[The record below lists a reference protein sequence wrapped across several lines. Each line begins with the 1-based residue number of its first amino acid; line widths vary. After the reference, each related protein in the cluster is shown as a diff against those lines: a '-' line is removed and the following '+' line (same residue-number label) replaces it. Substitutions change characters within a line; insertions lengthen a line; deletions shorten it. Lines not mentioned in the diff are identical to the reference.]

1 MADKNLLRELTEA
14 FGPSG
19 FETEP
24 AAIMARELGKAGEVT
39 RDGLGSV
46 VCKVKGKSDAP
57 RIMVS
62 AHMDEVG
69 FMVKSVTGDGY
80 IKFLPIG
87 GWWPQVLLGQRVLV
101 RTRKGDFPGVI
112 GTKPPHELT
121 EEERKQLPDIDR
133 MFIDVGCAEG
143 FDVKVKLGVRPGD
156 PIVPVSPYVEMG
168 SSMDQP
174 KAEGRSQ
181 SAEGKGEKA
190 EGGGLLMAKAWDDR
204 GGCGIVI
211 EAARAIQGK
220 KHPNTVFF
228 VGSVQEEVGL
238 RGARTA
244 AEVVQPDVAFA
255 LDVSLCYE
263 HPDRARKDLP
273 ERLGNGAAILVHD
286 NSMIPNVRLRDWVID
301 LAERKRIRHHLT
313 TVRGGYDTGVIHV
326 HRSGVPSLAIGWPTR
341 YIHAHTGIISASDY
355 DATVKLL
362 TAVIENLDAAVS
374 KSLRS
379 F

>member
-1 MADKNLLRELTEA
+1 VADRKLLRELTEA

-19 FETEP
+19 FEGEP
-24 AAIMARELGKAGEVT
+24 ASVMVRELGKTGEVT

-46 VCKVKGKSDAP
+46 ISRIAGGSDGP

-69 FMVKSVTGDGY
+69 FMVKSITADGY
-80 IKFLPIG
+80 VKFLPIG
-87 GWWPQVLLGQRVLV
+87 GWWPQVLLGQRVQV

-112 GTKPPHELT
+112 GSKPPHELT
-121 EEERKQLPDIDR
+121 EDERKQLPDIDK
-133 MFIDVGCAEG
+133 MFIDLGCAEG
-143 FDVKVKLGVRPGD
+143 FDVKTKLGVRPGD
-156 PIVPVSPYVEMG
+156 PIVPISSFVEMG
-168 SSMDQP
+168 KNLM
-174 KAEGRSQ
+174 
-181 SAEGKGEKA
+181 
-190 EGGGLLMAKAWDDR
+190 MAKAWDDR

-211 EAARAIQGK
+211 EAARAIKGK
-220 KHPNTVFF
+220 KHPNTVFL

-244 AEVVQPDVAFA
+244 AEVVQPDVALA

-263 HPDRARKDLP
+263 HPDRARKGLP

-286 NSMIPNVRLRDWVID
+286 NSMIPNTRLRDWVID
-301 LAERKRIRHHLT
+301 LAEKKKIRYHLT
-313 TVRGGYDTGVIHV
+313 TVRGGYDTGAIHI

-341 YIHAHTGIISASDY
+341 YIHAHTGIVSAADY

-362 TAVIENLDAAVS
+362 TAVIENLDEAVS

>member
-1 MADKNLLRELTEA
+1 MADRELLRELTEA

-24 AAIMARELGKAGEVT
+24 ANIVARELGKASEVT

-46 VCKVKGKSDAP
+46 VCRVPGKSERP

-69 FMVKSVTGDGY
+69 FMVKSITPDGY
-80 IKFLPIG
+80 VKFLPIG
-87 GWWPQVLLGQRVLV
+87 GWWPNVLLGQRVLV

-112 GTKPPHELT
+112 GSKPPHELT
-121 EEERKQLPDIDR
+121 EDERKQLPDIDR
-133 MFIDVGCAEG
+133 MFIDLGCAEG
-143 FDVKVKLGVRPGD
+143 FDVKAKLGVRPGD
-156 PIVPVSPYVEMG
+156 PIVPVSPFVEMG
-168 SSMDQP
+168 KNLM
-174 KAEGRSQ
+174 
-181 SAEGKGEKA
+181 
-190 EGGGLLMAKAWDDR
+190 MAKAWDDR

-211 EAARAIQGK
+211 EAARAIKGK
-220 KHPNTVFF
+220 KHPNMVFL

-244 AEVVQPDVAFA
+244 AEVVQPDVALA

-263 HPDRARKDLP
+263 HPDRLRRDVS

-286 NSMIPNVRLRDWVID
+286 NSMIPNTRLRDWVID
-301 LAERKRIRHHLT
+301 LAERKKIRYHLT
-313 TVRGGYDTGVIHV
+313 TVRGGYDTGAIHI

-341 YIHAHTGIISASDY
+341 YIHAHTGIVSGSDY
-355 DATVKLL
+355 DAAVKLL
-362 TAVIENLDAAVS
+362 TAIIENLDEAVS
-374 KSLRS
+374 KSLRA

>member
-1 MADKNLLRELTEA
+1 LADRKLLRELTEA

-24 AAIMARELGKAGEVT
+24 ASIMARELAGAGAVT

-46 VCKVKGKSDAP
+46 VCKVSGKSDRP
-57 RIMVS
+57 RVMVS

-69 FMVKSVTGDGY
+69 FMVKSVTADGY
-80 IKFLPIG
+80 VKFLPIG
-87 GWWPQVLLGQRVLV
+87 GWWPNVLLGQRVLV

-112 GTKPPHELT
+112 GSKPPHELT
-121 EEERKQLPDIDR
+121 EDERKQLPDIDR
-133 MFIDVGCAEG
+133 MFIDLGCAEG
-143 FDVKVKLGVRPGD
+143 FDVKTRLGVRPGD
-156 PIVPVSPYVEMG
+156 PVVPVSPFVEMG
-168 SSMDQP
+168 RNLM
-174 KAEGRSQ
+174 
-181 SAEGKGEKA
+181 
-190 EGGGLLMAKAWDDR
+190 MAKAWDDR

-211 EAARAIQGK
+211 EAARAIRGK
-220 KHPNTVFF
+220 KHPNTVFL

-244 AEVVQPDVAFA
+244 AEVVQPDVALA

-263 HPDRARKDLP
+263 HPDKPRKDLP

-286 NSMIPNVRLRDWVID
+286 NSMIPNTRLRDWVIE
-301 LAERKRIRHHLT
+301 LAEKRRIRYHLT
-313 TVRGGYDTGVIHV
+313 TVRGGYDTGVIHI

-341 YIHAHTGIISASDY
+341 YIHAHTGIVASPDY
-355 DATVKLL
+355 DAAVKLL
-362 TAVIENLDAAVS
+362 TAIIESLDEAVS
-374 KSLRS
+374 KSLRA

>member
-1 MADKNLLRELTEA
+1 VADRKLLRELTEA

-19 FETEP
+19 YETES
-24 AAIMARELGKAGEVT
+24 ANIMARELAGAGEVS

-46 VCKVKGKSDAP
+46 VCRVPGRSERP

-69 FMVKSVTGDGY
+69 FMVKSVTADGY
-80 IKFLPIG
+80 VKFLPIG
-87 GWWPQVLLGQRVLV
+87 GWWPQVLLGQRVQV

-112 GTKPPHELT
+112 GSKPPHELT
-121 EEERKQLPDIDR
+121 EDERKQLPDIDK
-133 MFIDVGCAEG
+133 MFIDLGCAEG
-143 FDVKVKLGVRPGD
+143 FDVKTKLGVRPGD
-156 PIVPVSPYVEMG
+156 PIVPISSFVEMG
-168 SSMDQP
+168 KNLM
-174 KAEGRSQ
+174 
-181 SAEGKGEKA
+181 
-190 EGGGLLMAKAWDDR
+190 MAKAWDDR

-211 EAARAIQGK
+211 EAARAIKGK
-220 KHPNTVFF
+220 KHPNTVFL

-244 AEVVQPDVAFA
+244 AEVVQPDVALA

-263 HPDRARKDLP
+263 HPDRVRKGLP

-286 NSMIPNVRLRDWVID
+286 NSMIPNTRLRDWVID
-301 LAERKRIRHHLT
+301 LAEKKKIRYHLT
-313 TVRGGYDTGVIHV
+313 TVRGGYDTGAIHV

-341 YIHAHTGIISASDY
+341 YIHAHTGIVSAADY

-362 TAVIENLDAAVS
+362 TAVIENLDEAVS

>member
-1 MADKNLLRELTEA
+1 MADRKLLRELTEA

-19 FETEP
+19 FEGEP
-24 AAIMARELGKAGEVT
+24 ANIMIRELGKTGEVS

-46 VCKVKGKSDAP
+46 VSRLAGGSDGP

-69 FMVKSVTGDGY
+69 FMVRAVTGDGD
-80 IKFLPIG
+80 IKFQPIG

-112 GTKPPHELT
+112 GSKPPHELT

-133 MFIDVGCAEG
+133 MFIDVGCCEG
-143 FDVKVKLGVRPGD
+143 FSVTEKLGVRSGD
-156 PIVPVSPYVEMG
+156 PIVPVSPFVEM
-168 SSMDQP
+168 
-174 KAEGRSQ
+174 AEN
-181 SAEGKGEKA
+181 
-190 EGGGLLMAKAWDDR
+190 LMMAKAWDDR

-211 EAARAIQGK
+211 EAARALAGRP
-220 KHPNTVFF
+220 HPNAAFF

-244 AEVVQPDVAFA
+244 AEVVRPDVALA

-286 NSMIPNVRLRDWVID
+286 STMIPNTRLRDFVID
-301 LAERKRIRHHLT
+301 LAEKNGIRYHLT
-313 TVRGGYDTGVIHV
+313 TVRGGYDTGVIHI

-341 YIHAHTGIISASDY
+341 YIHAHTGIVSAADY

-362 TAVIENLDAAVS
+362 TAVIENLDEAVS
-374 KSLRS
+374 KGLRS

>member
-1 MADKNLLRELTEA
+1 VADRKLLKELTEA

-19 FETEP
+19 FETES
-24 AAIMARELGKAGEVT
+24 ANIMARELAAAGGVT

-46 VCKVKGKSDAP
+46 VCRVKGKSERP
-57 RIMVS
+57 RVMVS

-69 FMVKSVTGDGY
+69 FMVKSITPDGY
-80 IKFLPIG
+80 VKFLPIG

-112 GTKPPHELT
+112 GSKPPHELT
-121 EEERKQLPDIDR
+121 EEEKKQLPNIDK
-133 MFIDVGCAEG
+133 MFIDLGCAEG
-143 FDVKVKLGVRPGD
+143 FDVKTRLGVRPGD
-156 PIVPVSPYVEMG
+156 PVVPVSPFVEMG
-168 SSMDQP
+168 RRLM
-174 KAEGRSQ
+174 
-181 SAEGKGEKA
+181 
-190 EGGGLLMAKAWDDR
+190 MAKAWDDR

-211 EAARAIQGK
+211 EAARALKAK

-244 AEVVQPDVAFA
+244 AEVVQPDVALA

-263 HPDRARKDLP
+263 HPDKLRKDVV

-286 NSMIPNVRLRDWVID
+286 NSMIPNTRLRDWVID
-301 LAERKRIRHHLT
+301 LAEKRRIKYHLT
-313 TVRGGYDTGVIHV
+313 TVRGGYDTGAIHV

-341 YIHAHTGIISASDY
+341 YIHAHTGIVSATDY

-362 TAVIENLDAAVS
+362 TAVIENLDEAVS
-374 KSLRS
+374 KGLRS

>member
-1 MADKNLLRELTEA
+1 MADRKLLRELTEA

-19 FETEP
+19 FETES
-24 AAIMARELGKAGEVT
+24 ANIMVRELTHAGKVA

-46 VCKVKGKSDAP
+46 VCKVGGGSERP

-69 FMVKSVTGDGY
+69 FMVKSITPEGY
-80 IKFLPIG
+80 VRFLPIG
-87 GWWPQVLLGQRVLV
+87 GWSPRVLLGQRVLV

-112 GTKPPHELT
+112 GSKPPHELT
-121 EEERKQLPDIDR
+121 EDEKKQLPDIDK
-133 MFIDVGCAEG
+133 MFIDFGCAEG
-143 FDVKVKLGVRPGD
+143 FNVKTRLGVRLGD
-156 PIVPVSPYVEMG
+156 PIVPVSPFVEMG
-168 SSMDQP
+168 RNLM
-174 KAEGRSQ
+174 
-181 SAEGKGEKA
+181 
-190 EGGGLLMAKAWDDR
+190 MAKAWDDR

-211 EAARAIQGK
+211 ETARALKGK

-228 VGSVQEEVGL
+228 VGSVQEEVGC

-244 AEVVQPDVAFA
+244 AEVVQPDVALA
-255 LDVSLCYE
+255 LDVSLSYE
-263 HPDRARKDLP
+263 HPDKANKNVA

-286 NSMIPNVRLRDWVID
+286 NSMIPNTRLRDWVID
-301 LAERKRIRHHLT
+301 LAEKKRIKYHLT
-313 TVRGGYDTGVIHV
+313 TVRGGYDTGAIHT

-341 YIHAHTGIISASDY
+341 YIHSHTGIVSAADI
-355 DATVKLL
+355 DAAVKLL
-362 TAVIENLDAAVS
+362 TAVIENLDEAVS

>member
-1 MADKNLLRELTEA
+1 MADRKLLRELTEA

-19 FETEP
+19 FETES
-24 AAIMARELGKAGEVT
+24 ANIVARELAHAGQVS

-46 VCKVKGKSDAP
+46 VCRVKGSSERP

-69 FMVKSVTGDGY
+69 FMVKSVTADGY
-80 IKFLPIG
+80 VRFLPIG
-87 GWWPQVLLGQRVLV
+87 GWWPNVLLGQRVLV

-112 GTKPPHELT
+112 GSKPPHELT
-121 EEERKQLPDIDR
+121 EEEKKQLPSIDK
-133 MFIDVGCAEG
+133 MFIDLGCAEG
-143 FDVKVKLGVRPGD
+143 FDVKTRLGVRAGD

-168 SSMDQP
+168 RNLM
-174 KAEGRSQ
+174 
-181 SAEGKGEKA
+181 
-190 EGGGLLMAKAWDDR
+190 MAKAWDDR

-211 EAARAIQGK
+211 EAARALK
-220 KHPNTVFF
+220 ARKHPNTVFF

-244 AEVVQPDVAFA
+244 AEVAQPDVALA

-263 HPDRARKDLP
+263 QPERPRKDLP

-286 NSMIPNVRLRDWVID
+286 STMIPNTRLRDWVID
-301 LAERKRIRHHLT
+301 LAEKKRIKYHLT
-313 TVRGGYDTGVIHV
+313 TVRGGYDTGVIHI
-326 HRSGVPSLAIGWPTR
+326 HRTGVPSLAIGWPTR
-341 YIHAHTGIISASDY
+341 YIHAHTGIVSAADY
-355 DATVKLL
+355 DATIKLL
-362 TAVIENLDAAVS
+362 TAVIENLDEAVS

>member
-1 MADKNLLRELTEA
+1 VADRKLLKELTEA

-24 AAIMARELGKAGEVT
+24 AKIMERELGRVGQVS

-46 VCKVKGKSDAP
+46 VCSVKGKTERP
-57 RIMVS
+57 RLMVS
-62 AHMDEVG
+62 AHTDEVG
-69 FMVKSVTGDGY
+69 FMVKSITPDGY
-80 IKFLPIG
+80 VKFLPIG
-87 GWWPQVLLGQRVLV
+87 GWWPMMLLGQRVLV

-112 GTKPPHELT
+112 GSKPPHDLT
-121 EEERKQLPDIDR
+121 EEERKQVPSIDK
-133 MFIDVGCAEG
+133 MFIDLGCAEG
-143 FDVKVKLGVRPGD
+143 YDVRKKLGVRPGD
-156 PIVPVSPYVEMG
+156 PVVPVSPFVEMG
-168 SSMDQP
+168 
-174 KAEGRSQ
+174 RN
-181 SAEGKGEKA
+181 
-190 EGGGLLMAKAWDDR
+190 LLMAKAWDDR

-211 EAARAIQGK
+211 ETARALKAK

-244 AEVVQPDVAFA
+244 AEVVRPDVALA

-263 HPDRARKDLP
+263 HPEKLRKYVD

-286 NSMIPNVRLRDWVID
+286 STMIPNTRLRDWVID
-301 LAERKRIRHHLT
+301 LAERKRIKYHLT
-313 TVRGGYDTGVIHV
+313 TVRGGYDTGVIHM
-326 HRSGVPSLAIGWPTR
+326 HRTGVPSLAIGWPTR
-341 YIHAHTGIISASDY
+341 YIHSHTGIVCSADY

-362 TAVIENLDAAVS
+362 TAVIENLDEAVS

>member
-1 MADKNLLRELTEA
+1 MADRKLLRELTEA

-19 FETEP
+19 YETES
-24 AAIMARELGKAGEVT
+24 ANIMVRELARAGKVS

-46 VCKVKGKSDAP
+46 VCRVAGSTERP

-69 FMVKSVTGDGY
+69 FIVKSVTADGY
-80 IKFLPIG
+80 VKFLPIG
-87 GWWPQVLLGQRVLV
+87 GWWPNVLLGQRVLV

-112 GTKPPHELT
+112 GSKPPHELT
-121 EEERKQLPDIDR
+121 EEEKKQLPIIDK
-133 MFIDVGCAEG
+133 MFIDFGCAEG
-143 FDVKVKLGVRPGD
+143 FDVRTKLGVRPGD
-156 PIVPVSPYVEMG
+156 PIVPISPFVEMG
-168 SSMDQP
+168 KNLM
-174 KAEGRSQ
+174 
-181 SAEGKGEKA
+181 
-190 EGGGLLMAKAWDDR
+190 MAKAWDDR

-211 EAARAIQGK
+211 ETARALKGK
-220 KHPNTVFF
+220 KHPNTVFM

-244 AEVVQPDVAFA
+244 AEVVQPDVALA

-263 HPDRARKDLP
+263 QPDRPRKDLP

-286 NSMIPNVRLRDWVID
+286 NSMIPNTRLRDWVID
-301 LAERKRIRHHLT
+301 LAEKKKIRYHLT
-313 TVRGGYDTGVIHV
+313 TVRGGYDTGAIHV

-341 YIHAHTGIISASDY
+341 YIHAHTGIVSAADY

-362 TAVIENLDAAVS
+362 TAVIENLDEAVS

>member
-1 MADKNLLRELTEA
+1 MADKQLLKELTEA

-19 FETEP
+19 FETES
-24 AAIMARELGKAGEVT
+24 ANIVARELATVGEVA

-46 VCKVKGKSDAP
+46 VCCAKGKSERP
-57 RIMVS
+57 RVMVS

-69 FMVKSVTGDGY
+69 FIVKSITPDGY
-80 IKFLPIG
+80 VKFLPIG
-87 GWWPQVLLGQRVLV
+87 GWWPNVLLGQRVLV

-112 GTKPPHELT
+112 GSKPPHELT
-121 EEERKQLPDIDR
+121 EEERKQLPSIDK
-133 MFIDVGCAEG
+133 MFIDMGCAEG
-143 FDVKVKLGVRPGD
+143 FDVTKRLGVRPGD
-156 PIVPVSPYVEMG
+156 PVAPVSPFVEMG
-168 SSMDQP
+168 KNLM
-174 KAEGRSQ
+174 
-181 SAEGKGEKA
+181 
-190 EGGGLLMAKAWDDR
+190 MAKAWDDR

-211 EAARAIQGK
+211 EAARVLKAK

-244 AEVVQPDVAFA
+244 AEVVRPDVALA

-263 HPDRARKDLP
+263 HPDKLRKYVD

-286 NSMIPNVRLRDWVID
+286 NSMIPNTRLRDWVID
-301 LAERKRIRHHLT
+301 LAEKKRIKYHLT
-313 TVRGGYDTGVIHV
+313 TVRGGYDTGAIHV

-341 YIHAHTGIISASDY
+341 YIHAHTGIVSAADY

-362 TAVIENLDAAVS
+362 TAVIENLDEAVS
-374 KSLRS
+374 KGLRS

>member
-1 MADKNLLRELTEA
+1 MADRRLLRELTEA

-19 FETEP
+19 FETES
-24 AAIMARELGKAGEVT
+24 ASIVARELAHAGKVS

-46 VCKVKGKSDAP
+46 VCRVAGSSERP

-69 FMVKSVTGDGY
+69 FMVKSITADGY
-80 IKFLPIG
+80 VKFLPIG
-87 GWWPQVLLGQRVLV
+87 GWWPNVLLGQRVLV

-112 GTKPPHELT
+112 GSKPPHELT
-121 EEERKQLPDIDR
+121 EDEKKQLPDIDK
-133 MFIDVGCAEG
+133 MFIDLGCAEG
-143 FDVKVKLGVRPGD
+143 FDVKTKLGVRPGD
-156 PIVPVSPYVEMG
+156 PVVPVSPYVEL
-168 SSMDQP
+168 
-174 KAEGRSQ
+174 
-181 SAEGKGEKA
+181 GKN
-190 EGGGLLMAKAWDDR
+190 LMMAKAWDDR

-211 EAARAIQGK
+211 ETARALKGK
-220 KHPNTVFF
+220 KHPNTAFL

-244 AEVVQPDVAFA
+244 AEVVQPDVALA

-263 HPDRARKDLP
+263 HPDKPRKNLP

-286 NSMIPNVRLRDWVID
+286 STMIPTTRLRDWVID
-301 LAERKRIRHHLT
+301 LAEKKRIKYHLT
-313 TVRGGYDTGVIHV
+313 TVRGGYDTGVIHI

-341 YIHAHTGIISASDY
+341 YIHAHTGIVSAADY
-355 DATVKLL
+355 DAAVKLL

>member
-1 MADKNLLRELTEA
+1 VADTKLLRELTEA

-19 FETEP
+19 FETES
-24 AAIMARELGKAGEVT
+24 ANIVVRELAQAGEVS

-46 VCKVKGKSDAP
+46 VCRVAGRSERP

-69 FMVKSVTGDGY
+69 FMVKSITVDGY
-80 IKFLPIG
+80 VKFLPIG

-112 GTKPPHELT
+112 GSKPPHELT
-121 EEERKQLPDIDR
+121 EEERKQLPDINR
-133 MFIDVGCAEG
+133 MFIDLGCAEG
-143 FDVKVKLGVRPGD
+143 FDVKTKLGVRPGD
-156 PIVPVSPYVEMG
+156 PIVPVSPFVEMG
-168 SSMDQP
+168 KNLM
-174 KAEGRSQ
+174 
-181 SAEGKGEKA
+181 
-190 EGGGLLMAKAWDDR
+190 MAKAWDDR

-211 EAARAIQGK
+211 EAARALKGK
-220 KHPNTVFF
+220 KHPNAVFL

-244 AEVVQPDVAFA
+244 AEVVQPDVALA

-263 HPDRARKDLP
+263 HPDKLRKNVA

-286 NSMIPNVRLRDWVID
+286 NSMIPNTRLRDWVID
-301 LAERKRIRHHLT
+301 LAEKKKIRYHLT
-313 TVRGGYDTGVIHV
+313 TVRGGYDTGAIHI

-341 YIHAHTGIISASDY
+341 YIHAHAGIVSAADY
-355 DATVKLL
+355 DAAVKLL
-362 TAVIENLDAAVS
+362 TAVIENLDEAVS

>member
-1 MADKNLLRELTEA
+1 VADRKLLKELTEA

-19 FETEP
+19 FETES
-24 AAIMARELGKAGEVT
+24 ASIVARELGRAGEVS

-46 VCKVKGKSDAP
+46 VCRVKGGSERP

-69 FMVKSVTGDGY
+69 FMVKSVTADGY
-80 IKFLPIG
+80 VRFLPIG
-87 GWWPQVLLGQRVLV
+87 GWWPNVLLGQRVLV
-101 RTRKGDFPGVI
+101 RTRKGDYPGVI
-112 GTKPPHELT
+112 GSKPPHELT
-121 EEERKQLPDIDR
+121 EEEKKQLPNIDK

-143 FDVKVKLGVRPGD
+143 FDVKKKLGVRPGD
-156 PIVPVSPYVEMG
+156 PIVPVSPFVEMG
-168 SSMDQP
+168 KNLM
-174 KAEGRSQ
+174 
-181 SAEGKGEKA
+181 
-190 EGGGLLMAKAWDDR
+190 MAKAWDDR

-211 EAARAIQGK
+211 ETARALKGK
-220 KHPNTVFF
+220 KHPNTVFL

-244 AEVVQPDVAFA
+244 AEVVQPDVALA
-255 LDVSLCYE
+255 LDVSLCCE
-263 HPDRARKDLP
+263 QPDRPRQGLP

-286 NSMIPNVRLRDWVID
+286 NTMIPNTRLRDWVID
-301 LAERKRIRHHLT
+301 LAEKKRIKYHLT
-313 TVRGGYDTGVIHV
+313 TVRGGYDTGVIHI

-341 YIHAHTGIISASDY
+341 YIHAHTGIVSAADY

-362 TAVIENLDAAVS
+362 TAIIENLDEAVS